1 MASIECLVAGLGN
14 PGPKYVGTP
23 HNAGFDVVDRLAA
36 AAGCR
41 LRKRVWSRAAVANAG
56 IEGVK
61 VCLMQP
67 LTYMN
72 RSGYA
77 VASWVR
83 YYRLPL
89 ERLLVVVDD
98 IDRPLGTM
106 RLRGSGSSGGHKGL
120 RSIIEQLGS
129 ESFPR
134 LRIGVGRNRGG
145 SDVVRH
151 VLTPFSSREK
161 VCFEQTQDIAVEAVG
176 CLLTE
181 GLAAAMNRFNGI
193 VVANQEPSREGCPG
207 GGAERTAPQKAGRT
221 ESAAGM

>member
-1 MASIECLVAGLGN
+1 MASTEFLVAGLGN
-14 PGPKYVGTP
+14 PGPKYAGTP

-41 LRKRVWSRAAVANAG
+41 LRKRLWFRAAAASAR
-56 IEGVK
+56 IEGIN

-83 YYRLPL
+83 YYRLPI
-89 ERLLVVVDD
+89 ERMLVVVDD

-106 RLRGSGSSGGHKGL
+106 RLRGGGGSGGHKGL

-129 ESFPR
+129 DAFPR
-134 LRIGVGRNRGG
+134 LRIGVGRDRDGG
-145 SDVVRH
+145 DVVRH
-151 VLTPFSSREK
+151 VLTPFSCRENA
-161 VCFEQTQDIAVEAVG
+161 CFQKALDAATQAVG
-176 CLLTE
+176 CLLKE
-181 GLAAAMNRFNGI
+181 GLAAAMNRFNGV
-193 VVANQEPSREGCPG
+193 VVAMEESHGEDSPALDVGQ
-207 GGAERTAPQKAGRT
+207 TAQ
-221 ESAAGM
+221 